1 VIAFHLSSEISSLP
15 LLSSPTVLPSGRVSP
30 YLFIYLFSFSFSFFF
45 SLLWQLI
52 PIVAAIGVL
61 TNRQSFGLLQK
72 SFLLWPFSWSVG
84 QEVIGLSQF

>member
-15 LLSSPTVLPSGRVSP
+15 LLSSPTVLPSGRFSP
-30 YLFIYLFSFSFSFFF
+30 YLFIYFLFLFPFFF